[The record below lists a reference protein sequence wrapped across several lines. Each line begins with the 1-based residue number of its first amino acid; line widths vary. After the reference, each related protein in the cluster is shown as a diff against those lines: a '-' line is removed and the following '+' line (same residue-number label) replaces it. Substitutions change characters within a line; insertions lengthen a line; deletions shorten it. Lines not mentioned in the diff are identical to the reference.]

1 VFDLLFVIAREWKIG
16 AEEAGEGGAGHTR
29 QRREVDAG
37 YSPPGWLVGCL
48 GRSGWSRSGVR
59 GCVIGRT
66 GVHSRLDRLSVV
78 NRLLVYHI
86 R

>member
-1 VFDLLFVIAREWKIG
+1 VFDLLFVIARVEDW
-16 AEEAGEGGAGHTR
+16 GGGGRGGRSRAHATE
-29 QRREVDAG
+29 RREVDAG